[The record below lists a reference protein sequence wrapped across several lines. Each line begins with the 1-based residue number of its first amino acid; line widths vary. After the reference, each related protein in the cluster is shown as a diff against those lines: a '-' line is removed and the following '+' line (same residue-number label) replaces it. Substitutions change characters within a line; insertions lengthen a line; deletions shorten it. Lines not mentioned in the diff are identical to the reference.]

1 MQTPSDLNKNIT
13 RRFESP
19 LDARLILDLEAPEFR
34 DWKWYQVAGQ
44 NLGLYGEKGSSRRK
58 SISNRRFNL
67 LKLKQSNP
75 TAYWDLHD
83 KAKIETARQAESEKE
98 SEDEEEEEED
108 TSDSFHHYTP
118 SNFISS
124 STMGSTW
131 IPDSTLSSPP
141 SARSLRSRASPA
153 RSQSSVP
160 PFSPLPESYQSKRFV
175 PAPVTSFH
183 YGKYESPPEDHC

>member
-1 MQTPSDLNKNIT
+1 MQTSSDLNNIIT
-13 RRFESP
+13 RRFESV

-34 DWKWYQVAGQ
+34 DLKWYQVAGK
-44 NLGLYGEKGSSRRK
+44 NLGLYGEKGSTHRK
-58 SISNRRFNL
+58 SISNRRFAL

-75 TAYWDLHD
+75 SAYWELHH
-83 KAKIETARQAESEKE
+83 KAKIETARQAKSEKE
-98 SEDEEEEEED
+98 SEDEEEEED
-108 TSDSFHHYTP
+108 TSDSFHHDAH
-118 SNFISS
+118 SNFISN

-141 SARSLRSRASPA
+141 SARSLRSRTSPA
-153 RSQSSVP
+153 RSQSSFP
-160 PFSPLPESYQSKRFV
+160 PFSPVPESYQSKRFV